1 MLLSSGRWDPAFV
14 NTVWVDKV
22 PGGKM
27 DSLAID
33 MVLGGKVDF
42 FAIDKVLG
50 GKVDFFAI
58 NMVLGGKVDSVATAS
73 SEVVECLGRVPEKS
87 ELILPREFV

>member
-33 MVLGGKVDF
+33 KVPGGKVDS
-42 FAIDKVLG
+42 L
-50 GKVDFFAI
+50 AI

-87 ELILPREFV
+87 ELILPREFLASQDALEVMLVSE

>member
-14 NTVWVDKV
+14 NTVWVDK
-22 PGGKM
+22 
-27 DSLAID
+27 
-33 MVLGGKVDF
+33 
-42 FAIDKVLG
+42 
-50 GKVDFFAI
+50 
-58 NMVLGGKVDSVATAS
+58 VLGGKVDSVATAS

>member
-33 MVLGGKVDF
+33 K
-42 FAIDKVLG
+42 
-50 GKVDFFAI
+50 
-58 NMVLGGKVDSVATAS
+58 VLGGKVDSVATAS

-87 ELILPREFV
+87 ELILPRDFV

>member
-1 MLLSSGRWDPAFV
+1 MLVSSGRWDPAFV

-33 MVLGGKVDF
+33 MVLGGKVD
-42 FAIDKVLG
+42 
-50 GKVDFFAI
+50 
-58 NMVLGGKVDSVATAS
+58 SVATAS

-87 ELILPREFV
+87 ELILPRDFV

>member
-22 PGGKM
+22 PGGKV

-33 MVLGGKVDF
+33 
-42 FAIDKVLG
+42 
-50 GKVDFFAI
+50 
-58 NMVLGGKVDSVATAS
+58 MVLGGKVDSVATAS

-87 ELILPREFV
+87 ELILPRDFV

>member
-1 MLLSSGRWDPAFV
+1 MLVSSGRWDPAFV

-33 MVLGGKVDF
+33 MVLGGKVD
-42 FAIDKVLG
+42 
-50 GKVDFFAI
+50 
-58 NMVLGGKVDSVATAS
+58 SVATTS
-73 SEVVECLGRVPEKS
+73 PEVVECLGRVPEKS
-87 ELILPREFV
+87 

>member
-22 PGGKM
+22 PGGK
-27 DSLAID
+27 
-33 MVLGGKVDF
+33 
-42 FAIDKVLG
+42 
-50 GKVDFFAI
+50 VDFFAI
-58 NMVLGGKVDSVATAS
+58 NKVLGDKVDSLGGKVDIFAIDMVLGGKVDSVATAS

>member
-33 MVLGGKVDF
+33 MVLGGKVD
-42 FAIDKVLG
+42 
-50 GKVDFFAI
+50 
-58 NMVLGGKVDSVATAS
+58 SVATAS

>member
-22 PGGKM
+22 
-27 DSLAID
+27 
-33 MVLGGKVDF
+33 
-42 FAIDKVLG
+42 

>member
-1 MLLSSGRWDPAFV
+1 MLLSSGRWDQAFV

-22 PGGKM
+22 LGSKV

-33 MVLGGKVDF
+33 
-42 FAIDKVLG
+42 
-50 GKVDFFAI
+50 
-58 NMVLGGKVDSVATAS
+58 MVLGGKVDSVATAS

>member
-22 PGGKM
+22 PGGK
-27 DSLAID
+27 
-33 MVLGGKVDF
+33 VDF
-42 FAIDKVLG
+42 FSIDK
-50 GKVDFFAI
+50 
-58 NMVLGGKVDSVATAS
+58 VLGGKVDSVATAS

-87 ELILPREFV
+87 ELILPRDFV

>member
-22 PGGKM
+22 PGGK
-27 DSLAID
+27 
-33 MVLGGKVDF
+33 VDF
-42 FAIDKVLG
+42 FSIDKVLG

-58 NMVLGGKVDSVATAS
+58 DMVLGGKVDSVATAS

-87 ELILPREFV
+87 ELILPRESV

>member
-22 PGGKM
+22 PGGK
-27 DSLAID
+27 
-33 MVLGGKVDF
+33 VDF
-42 FAIDKVLG
+42 FAIDKVFG
-50 GKVDFFAI
+50 GKMDFFAI
-58 NMVLGGKVDSVATAS
+58 DMVLGGKVDSVATAS

-87 ELILPREFV
+87 ELILPRDFV

>member
-22 PGGKM
+22 LGGKV

-33 MVLGGKVDF
+33 
-42 FAIDKVLG
+42 
-50 GKVDFFAI
+50 
-58 NMVLGGKVDSVATAS
+58 MVLGGKVDSVATAS

-87 ELILPREFV
+87 ELILPRDFV

>member
-22 PGGKM
+22 PGGK
-27 DSLAID
+27 
-33 MVLGGKVDF
+33 VDF
-42 FAIDKVLG
+42 FSID
-50 GKVDFFAI
+50 
-58 NMVLGGKVDSVATAS
+58 MVLGGKVDSVATAS